1 MAEVPEV
8 EVIVQDLRAAA
19 MGRMLVEAEVLLPAA
34 IRFPAP
40 AAFVDLLAGRCL
52 TGATRRAKH
61 ILIDLD
67 NDLVLALHFMLWGWL
82 RLQPSDTPRPR
93 HTLLAFAL
101 DNGDELRFGDE
112 LGFARAALAPAAEL
126 AQRLK
131 LHELGPEALDPSF
144 APPLL
149 AERLARRRGA
159 LKTVLLNQNVV
170 AGLGNRDADE
180 SLWQAGL
187 DPQRSPAS
195 LDTNDIVRLHG
206 AMRAVLD
213 EGLRLRGTMPD
224 LWGRPGGAL
233 HHRNVFG
240 RTGQPCPRCGTPI
253 KQLRIGDRRTH
264 YCPNCQ
270 H

>member
-131 LHELGPEALDPSF
+131 LH
-144 APPLL
+144 
-149 AERLARRRGA
+149 GA